1 VRFPLMVALLFLSLY
16 SLAQSSAPEM
26 AVSKHF
32 EYFNEA
38 NKKALNAASD
48 SPFVFSISGER
59 IAYAHYGDSVDFDGL
74 RGSGWAYSRINRLQL
89 LYEDDSTAMV
99 DVNFSRFNAADNPIS
114 TTQVVFLLV
123 WKDNAWKLK
132 AGFVDGD
139 LTLGK

>member
-1 VRFPLMVALLFLSLY
+1 
-16 SLAQSSAPEM
+16 
-26 AVSKHF
+26 
-32 EYFNEA
+32 
-38 NKKALNAASD
+38 
-48 SPFVFSISGER
+48 
-59 IAYAHYGDSVDFDGL
+59 
-74 RGSGWAYSRINRLQL
+74 
-89 LYEDDSTAMV
+89 MV